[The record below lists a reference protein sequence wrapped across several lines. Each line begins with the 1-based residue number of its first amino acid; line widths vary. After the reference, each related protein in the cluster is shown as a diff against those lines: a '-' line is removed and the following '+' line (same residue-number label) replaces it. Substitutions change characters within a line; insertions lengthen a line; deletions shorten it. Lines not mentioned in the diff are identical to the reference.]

1 MRIFNR
7 KKKLINNTSG
17 EFFFLSIMFFEKIIE
32 WTGPLGS
39 KKPYHTLQQQKG
51 PREGRPGKNTA
62 WR

>member
-39 KKPYHTLQQQKG
+39 KKPYHTLQ
-51 PREGRPGKNTA
+51 
-62 WR
+62 